1 LFHIL
6 RGGKITDCLHVPLER
21 PHAVLVYSVSQ
32 ELHGGGGEYALCRVD
47 LQAALLKD
55 GEDLPEMLDVLL
67 QAVAGDDDVVQ
78 VAEHEGE
85 VFEYRMLSMKRWK
98 VWAAL
103 RRPKDM
109 KRYSNKPNGVM
120 IAVLAMSWAAIGI

>member
-1 LFHIL
+1 M
-6 RGGKITDCLHVPLER
+6 PLER

-32 ELHGGGGEYALCRVD
+32 ELHGGSGEYALCRVD
-47 LQAALLKD
+47 LQAVFLKD
-55 GEDLPEMLDVLL
+55 GKKLSELVLVLL
-67 QAVAGDDDVVQ
+67 QCVAGNDVV
-78 VAEHEGE
+78 VELMNMKG
-85 VFEYRMLSMKRWK
+85 RCLNNLSMKRWK

-103 RRPKDM
+103 RRPKGM